1 MNRAFA
7 EFLSLGGQDR
17 RDVVEAAAN
26 RLDTVPSYVEKDL
39 WVCVVLD
46 AIFNGLPDEH
56 PRLLFKGGTSLSKVF
71 GLIDRFSEDIDL
83 VVYRDDLGFEG
94 DRDPT
99 AAQSLSNKQ
108 RTALFKTLTHE
119 CSSYILGDFRAALT
133 TAISQAA
140 DGCRVVA
147 DTDDPQTL
155 LVEYPTLY
163 PSGDTGYVAP
173 SVKIETGA
181 RSALDPNQTS
191 GITAFIDDE
200 LHDWSLDVGNITVL
214 SPRRTY
220 WEKLLI
226 LHGAH
231 CGYRDEQRLPE
242 DRNRISRHYYDAAMI
257 TASNTGASALSDL
270 KLLDAVR
277 SHNLIAFKQAWKR
290 FEQAKPGSVRLVP
303 QPGLREAIERD
314 YAAMQ
319 NMILGDAP
327 EFEWINATLQEA
339 EAAVN
344 EDLKP
349 PQR

>member
-7 EFLSLGGQDR
+7 EFLSLGEQDR
-17 RDVVEAAAN
+17 RDLIESTAV
-26 RLDTVPSYVEKDL
+26 RLDTVPAYVEKDL

-46 AIFNGLPDEH
+46 AIFNGLPDGH

-99 AAQSLSNKQ
+99 SAEPVSNK
-108 RTALFKTLTHE
+108 RRAALFKTLTEE
-119 CSSYILGDFRAALT
+119 CSNYILGDFRVALT
-133 TAISQAA
+133 KAIGEAA
-140 DGCRVVA
+140 GGCRVA
-147 DTDDPQTL
+147 PDADDPQTL

-163 PSGDTGYVAP
+163 PSGDIGYVVS
-173 SVKIETGA
+173 SVKIEAGA

-200 LHDWSLDVGNITVL
+200 LHDSSLDVGNVRVL
-214 SPRRTY
+214 SPQRTY

-257 TASNTGASALSDL
+257 TASETGVSALSDL
-270 KLLDAVR
+270 DLLAAVW
-277 SHNLIAFKQAWKR
+277 SHNLIAFRQAWKR

-303 QPGLREAIERD
+303 QPELRKVIERD
-314 YAAMQ
+314 YAAMRG
-319 NMILGDAP
+319 MVFGDVP
-327 EFEWINATLQEA
+327 EFEWINARLQEA
-339 EAAVN
+339 EAVVN
-344 EDLKP
+344 EDIE
-349 PQR
+349 PQQR